1 MRLANIQDGG
11 GRHLK
16 KQNYMITTIFI
27 GRSGSSFV
35 GRTAFTL
42 GMQLKKKSEIGKIQ
56 HGGGRHLEKAST
68 S

>member
-11 GRHLK
+11 SRQLE

-35 GRTAFTL
+35 SRTAFTQ
-42 GMQLKKKSEIGKIQ
+42 GVQLKEKSKIGKNP
-56 HGGGRHLEKAST
+56 GWWRPT